1 MQKPPDLS
9 GGFFCNQRS
18 DQGDRDALA
27 IARLYD
33 QRRVQSFL
41 VLLEGAGTRDVLAP
55 AFVGQIFV
63 VVHFLVRAV
72 RVVNHLAPGDVIVLT
87 LSDNQNLLACV
98 EIDAAGVL
106 DKVNEGL
113 VSLRHLTPAALG
125 IIAEDELVEVR
136 TGVGFYGSIE
146 SCWNGP
152 KIASAPCQIQVPLP
166 TLYA

>member
-1 MQKPPDLS
+1 M
-9 GGFFCNQRS
+9 
-18 DQGDRDALA
+18 
-27 IARLYD
+27 
-33 QRRVQSFL
+33 QSFL
-41 VLLEGAGTRDVLAP
+41 ILLEGAGTRDVLAP

-72 RVVNHLAPGDVIVLT
+72 RVVDHLAPGDAVVLI
-87 LSDNQNLLACV
+87 LPGNQNLLARV

-106 DKVNEGL
+106 DKVSEGL

-125 IIAEDELVEVR
+125 IIPQDEHVEVR
-136 TGVGFYGSIE
+136 TEVGLYGSIE

-152 KIASAPCQIQVPLP
+152 KYAPASCQIWVPLP

>member
-1 MQKPPDLS
+1 MPRTQP
-9 GGFFCNQRS
+9 GAFFNQRS
-18 DQGDRDALA
+18 YQGDQDALA
-27 IARLYD
+27 FARLYD

-72 RVVNHLAPGDVIVLT
+72 RVVDHLAPGDVVVLT
-87 LSDNQNLLACV
+87 LSGNQNLLARV
-98 EIDAAGVL
+98 EIDAARVL
-106 DKVNEGL
+106 DKVSEGL
-113 VSLRHLTPAALG
+113 VSLRHLTPDALG
-125 IIAEDELVEVR
+125 IIAQDEFVEIR
-136 TGVGFYGSIE
+136 TGVGIYGSIE

-152 KIASAPCQIQVPLP
+152 KIAPAPCQIWVPLP

>member
-1 MQKPPDLS
+1 MQS
-9 GGFFCNQRS
+9 
-18 DQGDRDALA
+18 
-27 IARLYD
+27 
-33 QRRVQSFL
+33 VL
-41 VLLEGAGTRDVLAP
+41 VLLEGAGTRDVLFP

-72 RVVNHLAPGDVIVLT
+72 RVVNHLAPGDVVVLT
-87 LSDNQNLLACV
+87 LPGDQNLLACV
-98 EIDAAGVL
+98 EIDTAGVL
-106 DKVNEGL
+106 DKVSEGL

>member
-1 MQKPPDLS
+1 MQS
-9 GGFFCNQRS
+9 
-18 DQGDRDALA
+18 
-27 IARLYD
+27 
-33 QRRVQSFL
+33 VL
-41 VLLEGAGTRDVLAP
+41 VLLEGAGTRDVLFP

-72 RVVNHLAPGDVIVLT
+72 RLVDHLAPGDVVVLT
-87 LSDNQNLLACV
+87 LPGNQNLVARL

-106 DKVNEGL
+106 DKVSEGL

-125 IIAEDELVEVR
+125 IIAQDELVEIR
-136 TGVGFYGSIE
+136 TGVGTYGSIE

-152 KIASAPCQIQVPLP
+152 KIVPAPCQIWIPLP